1 MISML
6 LSVSRTRRRVKLKT
20 TVALASVVIHFKFL
34 VDGQHDVACLRN
46 MLFEVTIQ
54 LCKQHTCNNTYP
66 VGNDVPDSN
75 MYLLVRTSTYSIL
88 QYLLGYVQ

>member
-6 LSVSRTRRRVKLKT
+6 LSVSRTRRRVKT

-75 MYLLVRTSTYSIL
+75 MYLFVRTSTYSIL